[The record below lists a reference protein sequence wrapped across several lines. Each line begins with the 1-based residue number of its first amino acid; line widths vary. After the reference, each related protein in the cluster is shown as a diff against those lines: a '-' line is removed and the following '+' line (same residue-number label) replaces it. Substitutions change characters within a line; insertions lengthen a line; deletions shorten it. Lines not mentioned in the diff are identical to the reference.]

1 MSTLA
6 NPNTKPDQSHLANS
20 EIHPEGSVD
29 CSVQGS
35 VLQIC
40 INRPNKR
47 NGFTP
52 KMFRE
57 LGEAYTRLD
66 DDPALR
72 VGVLHAAGDHF
83 TAGLDL
89 PTIAPLMRAGV
100 KAVPL
105 GLVDPLDLAMPGY
118 RRRTKPMVVA
128 VQGITY
134 TLGIELMLAADI
146 VVAADDCRFSQ
157 LEVKRGIMATGGA
170 TLRMAERAGA
180 GNALLHLLTG
190 DEFGSSEALR
200 LNFVQKVVPVTDVL
214 TEALKIAQAIAAQA
228 PLAVVATRLNV
239 LKAIEHS
246 PVVAMHDFMDV
257 QQRLSNSD
265 DAKEGVA
272 SFVERRAAQFSGS

>member
-1 MSTLA
+1 MRGMTLVQS
-6 NPNTKPDQSHLANS
+6 PQPSHPD
-20 EIHPEGSVD
+20 GSVD
-29 CSVQGS
+29 YDVRAG
-35 VLQIC
+35 VLMIA
-40 INRPNKR
+40 INRPAKR

-72 VGVLHAAGDHF
+72 VGVLHAAGEHF

-89 PTIAPLMRAGV
+89 PTIAPLMQRGE

-105 GLVDPLDLAMPGY
+105 GLVDPLNLGMDGY

-128 VQGITY
+128 VKGITY

-170 TLRMAERAGA
+170 TLRMAERAGL

-190 DEFGSSEALR
+190 DEFGSAEALR
-200 LNFVQKVVPVTDVL
+200 LNFVQKVVPSGTEL
-214 TEALKIAQAIAAQA
+214 EEALAIADAIAAQA
-228 PLAVVATRLNV
+228 PLAVTATRLNT
-239 LKAIEHS
+239 LKAVEQG
-246 PVVAMHDFMDV
+246 PVVAMHEFIET
-257 QQRLSNSD
+257 QQRLSRSE
-265 DAKEGVA
+265 DAAEGVR
-272 SFVERRAAQFSGS
+272 SFVERRGARFQGR